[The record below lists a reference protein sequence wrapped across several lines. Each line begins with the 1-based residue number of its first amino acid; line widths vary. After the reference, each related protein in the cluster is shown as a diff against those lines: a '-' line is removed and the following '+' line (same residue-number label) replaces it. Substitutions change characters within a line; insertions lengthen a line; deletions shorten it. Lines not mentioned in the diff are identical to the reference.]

1 MDIKKNILD
10 LELDNELRIEL
21 FEKYY
26 KLQEEDSLELLS
38 CISGMYQFSGIKI
51 LEKFLFNLSYSNNIS
66 FILKINCCKALLS
79 YTESED
85 KICKWDDDDI
95 KQNKNEFNNEIR
107 LRNDNRQE
115 KAFLCLKDVLYY
127 ISKKIKETSNF
138 HINGDVSITYY
149 IDLIYVLMESK
160 MYNEDARNYF
170 YEIINNVDIDP
181 DYRYKKIL
189 NLENKNVSEKKEII
203 TEACL
208 LFLNNFKNFT
218 MYRILSAQYL
228 LQNCILDKDSIETI
242 QKIILSF
249 AQDIELDYD
258 LRADAAD
265 LLLVLGTDEYKNIG
279 RHIIVSLGNIDGNVK
294 SVYDNKQNVHNQ
306 KIEESVKKILEVLLS
321 FPTIKLDNNEID
333 FNYVSSQIYKLLTSE
348 KYKNIDGKK
357 CKNCNEIIDKEFCC
371 NDCEIQYNRH
381 NNIKMS
387 LNRIEMD
394 RSLYLN
400 STTSKILIKLYSYI
414 QKNEHVEQLE
424 KRLLEE
430 LEEMTGKC
438 SSGFVSRLCN
448 TLSGFGDL
456 NIYVSFEDQII
467 ACFVG
472 RLNSYIHKISN
483 KDSPFYNDKLYDML
497 NLYLKSISY
506 DRYTVNTPLKN
517 IIDDYLKY
525 DRESKINKAIEYF
538 QEQVLNE
545 MTLNTNKF
553 DDRKNFLL
561 FFGTYLPNLRQELW
575 EEFKDFVDEFIF
587 DLTIR
592 KAIST
597 YEGVTNFI

>member
-1 MDIKKNILD
+1 M
-10 LELDNELRIEL
+10 
-21 FEKYY
+21 
-26 KLQEEDSLELLS
+26 
-38 CISGMYQFSGIKI
+38 
-51 LEKFLFNLSYSNNIS
+51 
-66 FILKINCCKALLS
+66 
-79 YTESED
+79 
-85 KICKWDDDDI
+85 
-95 KQNKNEFNNEIR
+95 
-107 LRNDNRQE
+107 
-115 KAFLCLKDVLYY
+115 
-127 ISKKIKETSNF
+127 
-138 HINGDVSITYY
+138 
-149 IDLIYVLMESK
+149 
-160 MYNEDARNYF
+160 
-170 YEIINNVDIDP
+170 
-181 DYRYKKIL
+181 
-189 NLENKNVSEKKEII
+189 
-203 TEACL
+203 
-208 LFLNNFKNFT
+208 
-218 MYRILSAQYL
+218 
-228 LQNCILDKDSIETI
+228 
-242 QKIILSF
+242 
-249 AQDIELDYD
+249 
-258 LRADAAD
+258 
-265 LLLVLGTDEYKNIG
+265 
-279 RHIIVSLGNIDGNVK
+279 
-294 SVYDNKQNVHNQ
+294 HNQ
-306 KIEESVKKILEVLLS
+306 KIEESVKNILEVLLS

-333 FNYVSSQIYKLLTSE
+333 FNYISSQIYKILTFE
-348 KYKNIDGKK
+348 KYKNIEGKK
-357 CKNCNEIIDKEFCC
+357 CKNCKDETCKEFCC
-371 NDCEIQYNRH
+371 NNREIQYNRH

-414 QKNEHVEQLE
+414 QKNEYVEQLE

-506 DRYTVNTPLKN
+506 DKYTVNTPLKN

>member
-1 MDIKKNILD
+1 
-10 LELDNELRIEL
+10 
-21 FEKYY
+21 
-26 KLQEEDSLELLS
+26 
-38 CISGMYQFSGIKI
+38 
-51 LEKFLFNLSYSNNIS
+51 
-66 FILKINCCKALLS
+66 
-79 YTESED
+79 
-85 KICKWDDDDI
+85 
-95 KQNKNEFNNEIR
+95 
-107 LRNDNRQE
+107 
-115 KAFLCLKDVLYY
+115 
-127 ISKKIKETSNF
+127 
-138 HINGDVSITYY
+138 
-149 IDLIYVLMESK
+149 
-160 MYNEDARNYF
+160 
-170 YEIINNVDIDP
+170 
-181 DYRYKKIL
+181 
-189 NLENKNVSEKKEII
+189 
-203 TEACL
+203 
-208 LFLNNFKNFT
+208 
-218 MYRILSAQYL
+218 
-228 LQNCILDKDSIETI
+228 
-242 QKIILSF
+242 
-249 AQDIELDYD
+249 
-258 LRADAAD
+258 
-265 LLLVLGTDEYKNIG
+265 
-279 RHIIVSLGNIDGNVK
+279 
-294 SVYDNKQNVHNQ
+294 
-306 KIEESVKKILEVLLS
+306 
-321 FPTIKLDNNEID
+321 
-333 FNYVSSQIYKLLTSE
+333 
-348 KYKNIDGKK
+348 
-357 CKNCNEIIDKEFCC
+357 
-371 NDCEIQYNRH
+371 
-381 NNIKMS
+381 MS

-575 EEFKDFVDEFIF
+575 EEFKDYMDEFIF